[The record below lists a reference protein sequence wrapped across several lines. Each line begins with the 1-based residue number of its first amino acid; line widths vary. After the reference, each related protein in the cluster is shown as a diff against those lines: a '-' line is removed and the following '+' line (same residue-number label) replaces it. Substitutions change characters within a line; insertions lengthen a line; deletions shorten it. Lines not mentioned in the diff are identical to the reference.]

1 VNGPLKLFFDENM
14 SSLLATELFD
24 FYKIDYPDL
33 VIKHLRDFTRAS
45 SPDPKWIS
53 LLSKEPGWVVIS
65 GDRGVNSTQDL
76 KLPLICK
83 QYSISLIMLTGG
95 AVKRGK
101 ASQRQSIVGVWDE
114 IVSFSKLKAGSTAVL
129 GNRTIKGGIQK
140 SFLRIKDDK

>member
-1 VNGPLKLFFDENM
+1 MNGPLKLFFDENM

-24 FYKIDYPDL
+24 FYKIDCPDL

-45 SPDPKWIS
+45 SPDPEWIS

-114 IVSFSKLKAGSTAVL
+114 IVSFSK
-129 GNRTIKGGIQK
+129 
-140 SFLRIKDDK
+140 